1 MAKECKTL
9 AGLNEQQKE
18 AALHIDGPALVTA
31 TAGSGR

>member
-1 MAKECKTL
+1 MIKEYKTL

-18 AALHIDGPALVTA
+18 AAMHIDGPALVTA